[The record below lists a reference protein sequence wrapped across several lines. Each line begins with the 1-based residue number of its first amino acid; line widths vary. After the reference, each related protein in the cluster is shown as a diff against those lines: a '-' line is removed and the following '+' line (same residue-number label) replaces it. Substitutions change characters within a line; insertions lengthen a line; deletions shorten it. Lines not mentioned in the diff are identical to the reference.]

1 MLILINLERRPSI
14 EAPGKTN
21 PAPRYDLLGE
31 GSNARVMPVVG
42 AILLQY
48 SR

>member
-14 EAPGKTN
+14 EGPGKTD

-31 GSNARVMPVVG
+31 GSNARVMSVVG
-42 AILLQY
+42 AILLQN